1 MRYGWK
7 EFMYNSQKTAQNI
20 LDICKKRGITVKR
33 LEEIADINSQ
43 HGNLTYKIKNGDVT
57 NIKTFCAIA
66 NALNVKLDDI
76 IDNSEPYNLFHD

>member
-1 MRYGWK
+1 
-7 EFMYNSQKTAQNI
+7 MYNSQKTAQNI

-43 HGNLTYKIKNGDVT
+43 DVT